1 MAASPDATS
10 NRFGAGDRGFPANQ
24 LSQLSQFA
32 NKERYSG
39 LLLEI
44 EMMSI
49 QLKFSIFCEAST
61 ISYRIRRLRSK
72 NATAACI
79 CCSAAKMICTS

>member
-1 MAASPDATS
+1 MAASPDAAS
-10 NRFGAGDRGFPANQ
+10 NRFGAGDRGLPAN
-24 LSQLSQFA
+24 QLSQFA

-49 QLKFSIFCEAST
+49 QLKFSIFCKAST
-61 ISYRIRRLRSK
+61 ISYRIRRLRPK
-72 NATAACI
+72 NATTACI

>member
-10 NRFGAGDRGFPANQ
+10 NRFGASDRGFPAD
-24 LSQLSQFA
+24 QLSQFA

-49 QLKFSIFCEAST
+49 QLKFSNFFQSF
-61 ISYRIRRLRSK
+61 
-72 NATAACI
+72 NH
-79 CCSAAKMICTS
+79 